1 MRNFVVAVALFTS
14 VAAAAQNIGNE
25 IVSDPLPPN
34 LAPLN
39 LAVPAVSLAK
49 DHHGPAIAWSMGAAG
64 GVDRIYVA
72 RLDGGGHL
80 AGTPREIP
88 PSVSSSATH
97 EAYPALAP
105 APDGEG
111 FVLAWT
117 DIDHDVAVSRTVVAR
132 LDASLNPSAPQ
143 RVTSGTLPTA
153 PPIAR
158 TKGDTTWISVN
169 GFVYTLSNDGK
180 LGTPLLGVA
189 ASDMTI
195 GLNLP
200 QVIGGRRVRNTL
212 FSCLP
217 NCRDTYSVDFVSLFT
232 VTKFTALGF
241 ASDLQPAIDS
251 NAAGDVLIVLF
262 RGDETSGGIVEA
274 MRFPVAEVTRF
285 DEFFARSRMIA
296 TFPSDVGLTR
306 ASVANDGTRWVIVWR
321 ARTAPGNHDIAGA
334 VLDADGKVTPLS
346 IAASAADERDPAVL
360 ALGDG
365 SFLVAYEKVFNGERR
380 IAGRFVTFGRRRATR

>member
-1 MRNFVVAVALFTS
+1 MRTAVFTLVLFPLA
-14 VAAAAQNIGNE
+14 VAAAAQNISNE
-25 IVSDPLPPN
+25 VVSDPLQPN

-49 DHHGPAIAWSMGAAG
+49 DRHGPAIAWTMGAAA

-80 AGTPREIP
+80 AGVPREIP
-88 PSVSSSATH
+88 PSISKSATH

-117 DIDHDVAVSRTVVAR
+117 DIDHDVAVTRTVVAR
-132 LDASLNPSAPQ
+132 LDANLESSTPQ
-143 RVTSGTLPTA
+143 WVTGGNSLPTA
-153 PPIAR
+153 PPIVR
-158 TKGDTTWISVN
+158 TKGDTTWIAVS
-169 GFVYTLSNDGK
+169 GFVWTFSNDGK
-180 LGTPLLGVA
+180 LSTPLLGIA

-200 QVIGGRRVRNTL
+200 QVIGGRRVRNT
-212 FSCLP
+212 FGCFP

-232 VTKFTALGF
+232 VTKFNMQSFL
-241 ASDLQPAIDS
+241 SDIQPAIDS
-251 NAAGDVLIVLF
+251 SGGDVLVVFF
-262 RGDETSGGIVEA
+262 RGDETSGGTVEA
-274 MRFPVAEVTRF
+274 TRFPAAEVTRF
-285 DEFFARSRMIA
+285 DEFMARSRPIG
-296 TFPSDVGLTR
+296 TFPSDGGTTR
-306 ASVANDGTRWVIVWR
+306 PSIANDGTRWVIVWR
-321 ARTAPGNHDIAGA
+321 ARTAPGNHDITGA

-380 IAGRFVTFGRRRATR
+380 IAGRFLSFARRRATK